1 MRKGNEMKRWATV
14 VWVFAFII
22 AGQQAWAQ
30 TSVNGHVHEQNTPLR
45 DLALPV
51 RYVSARQFTD
61 DLVRISW
68 SMHDPLLVEDFETGD
83 FSRFPWNNNL
93 SDHPW
98 TIDTLQAYEG
108 HFCMKSTCEGVGGGI
123 SQIEVSVYVPLEGQ
137 MSFFSKI
144 SSESPWDM
152 GP

>member
-14 VWVFAFII
+14 VLVFAFII

-30 TSVNGHVHEQNTPLR
+30 TSIKSHVYSQDASLR

-68 SMHDPLLVEDFETGD
+68 SMHDPLLVEDF
-83 FSRFPWNNNL
+83 
-93 SDHPW
+93 
-98 TIDTLQAYEG
+98 
-108 HFCMKSTCEGVGGGI
+108 
-123 SQIEVSVYVPLEGQ
+123 
-137 MSFFSKI
+137 
-144 SSESPWDM
+144 
-152 GP
+152 